1 MNNPQSDSL
10 KKTILITGASTGI
23 GFGAAGAFAKAGYFV
38 IATVRS
44 ETDANRLVEQ
54 LGPRVQPILCDV
66 TNAEQVA
73 ALPARIRELTGNEH
87 LDGLINNAGIVAGPG
102 PVEFQKMEDIRAQF
116 EVNVFGLISVTM
128 ALLPLLGTKPNSK
141 NQAGR
146 IINISSVGGL
156 IASPYIAAYAATKH
170 AVEGLSHSLRRELR
184 IFGIKVVIVGPG
196 SIKSEIWNK
205 SRSAATNPFKGTAYE
220 HSFARFVQVCENIEK
235 SGASPAEIG
244 AFLVKVF
251 EAPNPKARYAFVPGR
266 FLNWTLPAS
275 LPHLWLDKLLAKMM
289 ALEKQPVEKIYAQA

>member
-1 MNNPQSDSL
+1 M
-10 KKTILITGASTGI
+10 KKSILITGASTGI
-23 GFGAAGAFAKAGYFV
+23 GFGAAGAFARAGYFV

-44 ETDANRLVEQ
+44 KADAMRLVEQ
-54 LGPRVQPILCDV
+54 LGPDVHPVLCDV

-73 ALPARIRELTGNEH
+73 ALPARVRELTKAEH

-116 EVNVFGLISVTM
+116 EVNVFGLMSVTM
-128 ALLPLLGTKPNSK
+128 ALLPLLGTKPNSEGH
-141 NQAGR
+141 AGR

-170 AVEGLSHSLRRELR
+170 AVEGFSHSLRREMR

-196 SIKSEIWNK
+196 SVKSEIWNK
-205 SRSAATNPFKGTAYE
+205 SRSAAANPFKGTAYGS
-220 HSFARFVQVCENIEK
+220 SFAQFVKVSEKMEK
-235 SGASPAEIG
+235 SGASTAEIG
-244 AFLVKVF
+244 AFLLKVF
-251 EAPNPKARYAFVPGR
+251 ETPNPKVRYAFVPGR
-266 FLNWTLPAS
+266 FLNWTLPVS

-289 ALEKQPVEKIYAQA
+289 ALEKRTEENIYAEA